1 MQYLDRMYYAD
12 YGKYK
17 TWANSE
23 NEEEKILAL
32 INEPNLEKI
41 SKLLEKNRDRLINKK
56 TTCLHTKNKTDS
68 I

>member
-1 MQYLDRMYYAD
+1 MYYAD

-32 INEPNLEKI
+32 TLINELNLEKI

-56 TTCLHTKNKTDS
+56 NNLSTHQKQNR
-68 I
+68 

>member
-1 MQYLDRMYYAD
+1 MYYAD

-32 INEPNLEKI
+32 INELNLEKI

-56 TTCLHTKNKTDS
+56 NNLSTHQKQNR
-68 I
+68 

>member
-32 INEPNLEKI
+32 INELNLEK
-41 SKLLEKNRDRLINKK
+41 NQ
-56 TTCLHTKNKTDS
+56 
-68 I
+68 